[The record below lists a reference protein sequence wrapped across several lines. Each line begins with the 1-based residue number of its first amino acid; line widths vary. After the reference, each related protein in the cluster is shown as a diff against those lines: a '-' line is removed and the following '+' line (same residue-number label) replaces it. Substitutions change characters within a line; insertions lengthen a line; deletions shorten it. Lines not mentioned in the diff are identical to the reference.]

1 MKMILQKKDLY
12 LPTYGHELKFKMNDS
27 LIAVYYIE
35 ITLDNEKNICIKN
48 NKYFTQGGAQFFD
61 WVGQTKFVVKNF
73 TTL

>member
-1 MKMILQKKDLY
+1 
-12 LPTYGHELKFKMNDS
+12 MNDS